1 MPWICQIND
10 ILLKTIVIQYDIY
23 VYNMS
28 WPQSGGS
35 WSKHVTYL
43 PVICHWLFFNFPSK
57 ESMELERGS
66 TGRTTTTS
74 TLYDVNY
81 EIAFSHCQGSQDLQI
96 IVINSVNQRTSP
108 RQVFP
113 SSLFLLVSV
122 VRVWSAV
129 TIYIGAG
136 KTRVTKWVHR
146 HPFHQASKWASC
158 HWRTHWWLSHMP
170 VYGISIWN
178 WGYEDSCCRT
188 M

>member
-1 MPWICQIND
+1 MTAKWRQLIKTCD
-10 ILLKTIVIQYDIY
+10 IFARDMSLIVFQ
-23 VYNMS
+23 
-28 WPQSGGS
+28 
-35 WSKHVTYL
+35 
-43 PVICHWLFFNFPSK
+43 FPLE

-96 IVINSVNQRTSP
+96 IVINSVNQLTSP

-113 SSLFLLVSV
+113 SSLFLLVYV
-122 VRVWSAV
+122 VRVCLTWSAV

-146 HPFHQASKWASC
+146 HPFHQASKWDSC

>member
-1 MPWICQIND
+1 MTAKWRQLIKTCD
-10 ILLKTIVIQYDIY
+10 IFARDMSLIVFQ
-23 VYNMS
+23 
-28 WPQSGGS
+28 
-35 WSKHVTYL
+35 
-43 PVICHWLFFNFPSK
+43 FPLE
-57 ESMELERGS
+57 ESMEVERGS
-66 TGRTTTTS
+66 RTTTTN
-74 TLYDVNY
+74 TLIDVTY

-96 IVINSVNQRTSP
+96 IVINSVNQLTSP

-146 HPFHQASKWASC
+146 HPFHRASKWASWL
-158 HWRTHWWLSHMP
+158 WRPHWWLSHMP